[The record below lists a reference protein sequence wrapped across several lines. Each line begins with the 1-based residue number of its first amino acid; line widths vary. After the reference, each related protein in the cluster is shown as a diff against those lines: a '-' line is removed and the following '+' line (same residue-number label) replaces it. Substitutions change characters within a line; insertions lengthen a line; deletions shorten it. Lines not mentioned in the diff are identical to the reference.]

1 MQNNEL
7 IRTPDTIIRI
17 LSIKERILVIDCIK
31 KRCLKNE
38 LIF

>member
-31 KRCLKNE
+31 KTMP
-38 LIF
+38 